1 MSKLIVNQ
9 SGSSKEY
16 ELGGEPM
23 TCGRSSSADITIND
37 DQASREHCRFE
48 FEDGKWYVA
57 DLGSSNGTLIN
68 EERIT
73 RHELANGTVVRIGR
87 TDISFVGE
95 EHSAAPPPE
104 PAPAELELLPAPEAE
119 PAPATPEPEAKPA
132 AECDLSLRANGGP
145 CDGEVFKIEKPVT
158 TIGRNPYN
166 DITLAEGPVS
176 GDHAELVIDGE
187 RVRIVDKNSRNGVR
201 VNGVH
206 VSERELDPGDEINIG
221 STTLVLFTGDD
232 ASAGIAR
239 PADESSA
246 PEVSRA
252 AAPTALTP
260 RVKILAA
267 VLALIL
273 LAGVVV
279 KLLLPTGPGH
289 KIYPDNL
296 LTENP
301 SFEKAAA
308 TPGKIPGW
316 RPGQGSAGLTTSTV
330 RDGKFALR
338 LVAAAG
344 AGDNVSALCWSAPVN
359 VSPSKTYELS
369 ALVRNSGTEA
379 AALCVAWDSQ
389 EHPWLR
395 TLHLGSGRATDA
407 LEWQRVSEAFEP
419 PSWAKSARFGCAVVG
434 QGQVSFDGFRLTDAD
449 RARAPGRIAAGRIAF
464 ETTGRGEFTLFAD
477 DQPMLGRGRVVATA
491 AGRPASQPLGT
502 LDSPPVVRSS
512 MAKYVGRL
520 GLAGKVRFS
529 EAISSDGA
537 EARVQYGIDLAAAPD
552 AVVALE
558 WRSPKSLLAKSVLLQ
573 TSHGAQ
579 SVQKTFFE
587 NRGNVSLVTFFS
599 GSKRV
604 FLRFGSPAT
613 VTAADAPGNTVA
625 WRVEFPAER
634 KSGRVSISLVWLATD
649 RKKNALL
656 AADLQRAAQ
665 AEDAEQFGKAVKIY
679 QEFLE
684 KYPLYAAEGAQAAAQ
699 LQGVRGEIAGRIKL
713 AEDLATRALAS
724 RSEADFAAAE
734 RTYAALIEKLGGL
747 KEAERI
753 ADLLAALERGHKA
766 AIARQRAQ
774 EAANLVASAK
784 RHIERE
790 EPNIARAECEYVIK
804 KFPDTPS
811 AAEARLLLKDLPKP

>member
-9 SGSSKEY
+9 NGASKEY
-16 ELGGEPM
+16 ELGSEPL
-23 TCGRSSSADITIND
+23 TCGRSNSADITISD

-48 FEDGKWYVA
+48 LEDGKWYVA
-57 DLGSSNGTLIN
+57 DLGSSNGTLID

-87 TDISFVGE
+87 TDISFVDE
-95 EHSAAPPPE
+95 ERPAPPPLELE
-104 PAPAELELLPAPEAE
+104 PAVE
-119 PAPATPEPEAKPA
+119 PG
-132 AECDLSLRANGGP
+132 LSLRANGGP
-145 CDGEVFKIEKPVT
+145 CDGEVFKIKKAVT
-158 TIGRNPYN
+158 TIGRGPNS
-166 DITLAEGPVS
+166 DITLAESPVS
-176 GDHAELVIDGE
+176 GNHAELVMDGG
-187 RVRIVDKNSRNGVR
+187 RVRIVDKNSRNGVC

-206 VSERELDPGDEINIG
+206 VGERDLDVGDEIHIG

-239 PADESSA
+239 PPDESSA
-246 PEVSRA
+246 PEAARA

-267 VLALIL
+267 VVALIL
-273 LAGVVV
+273 LAGIAV
-279 KLLLPTGPGH
+279 KFLAPSGPGH
-289 KIYPDNL
+289 RIYPDNL

-301 SFEKAAA
+301 SFEKTDA

-316 RPGQGSAGLTTSTV
+316 RPGQGSAGLTTSNV

-344 AGDNVSALCWSAPVN
+344 AGDDVSALCWSTPVN
-359 VSPSKTYELS
+359 VSPKKTYELS

-379 AALCVAWDSQ
+379 AALCVAWDNR
-389 EHPWLR
+389 EHPWLQS
-395 TLHLGSGRATDA
+395 LYLGSGRTTGS

-419 PSWAKSARFGCAVVG
+419 PSWAKSARFGCAIVG
-434 QGQVSFDGFRLTDAD
+434 QGQVRFDGFRLTDAD
-449 RARAPGRIAAGRIAF
+449 RPGAPRRIAAGRIAF

-477 DQPMLGRGRVVATA
+477 DQPMLGRGRVVAA
-491 AGRPASQPLGT
+491 DGGRQASQSLGA
-502 LDSPPVVRSS
+502 LDSPPAVRSS

-520 GLAGKVRFS
+520 GLDGKVRFS

-537 EARVQYGIDLAAAPD
+537 EAALHYDVDISAVPD

-558 WRSPKSLLAKSVLLQ
+558 WRSPKSLLTGSILLQ

-613 VTAADAPGNTVA
+613 ITAAEAAGNTVA
-625 WRVEFPAER
+625 WHMGFPSAAR
-634 KSGRVSISLVWLATD
+634 SGRVSISLVWLATD
-649 RKKNALL
+649 RKKGALI
-656 AADLQRAAQ
+656 AADLQRAAK
-665 AEDAEQFGKAVKIY
+665 AEDAEQFGEAVKIY
-679 QEFLE
+679 QEFLR

-699 LQGVRGEIAGRIKL
+699 LQGVREEIAGRVKL

-724 RSEADFAAAE
+724 QSEADFSAAE
-734 RTYAALIEKLGGL
+734 RTYEALIEKCDGL

-753 ADLLAALERGHKA
+753 AGLLAALKREHKA
-766 AIARQRAQ
+766 AVESQRAQ

-784 RHIERE
+784 RHIERKE
-790 EPNIARAECEYVIK
+790 FNIARAECEYVLS
-804 KFPDTPS
+804 KFPNTPS
-811 AAEARLLLKDLPKP
+811 AAEARLLLKKLPEDE